1 MANVCSQEE
10 AIDIGSVF
18 PRQVLTNTQ
27 TTEDSKEAHP
37 EVIHLLAV
45 LIKMIARP
53 KTIPDTAQ
61 QWVSINFIHPAA
73 TMTPAGCKSQKET
86 KPPDE
91 KLSESSF

>member
-1 MANVCSQEE
+1 MGEVPPKAEREVSTSTFWLGLQRKWRSKKMANVCSQEE

-45 LIKMIARP
+45 LIKIIARP
-53 KTIPDTAQ
+53 KTIPDTA
-61 QWVSINFIHPAA
+61 
-73 TMTPAGCKSQKET
+73 
-86 KPPDE
+86 
-91 KLSESSF
+91 

>member
-1 MANVCSQEE
+1 MCSQEE

-53 KTIPDTAQ
+53 KTIPDTA
-61 QWVSINFIHPAA
+61 
-73 TMTPAGCKSQKET
+73 
-86 KPPDE
+86 
-91 KLSESSF
+91 